1 MANFKL
7 QIAVFCSVFLFVIST
22 QINHFTITENTFD
35 LTNQHR
41 QSAVLRFS
49 IRGTNVTN
57 VNYQKDHH
65 GKEDKSEIIV
75 NFSDG
80 TQMYIG
86 ELNYDPNNTEYML
99 VCSKNEPNLDKE
111 FCFHYGFN
119 NASWYLKFE
128 KITSFKTKN

>member
-1 MANFKL
+1 MLFRLTSFVKMASFQL
-7 QIAVFCSVFLFVIST
+7 QTVIFCSLLSLVIST
-22 QINHFTITENTFD
+22 QINHFTITGNTFD

-49 IRGTNVTN
+49 IGGTNVSD
-57 VNYQKDHH
+57 VHYHKDHH

-99 VCSKNEPNLDKE
+99 VWSKNEPNLEKE

-119 NASWYLKFE
+119 NASW
-128 KITSFKTKN
+128 